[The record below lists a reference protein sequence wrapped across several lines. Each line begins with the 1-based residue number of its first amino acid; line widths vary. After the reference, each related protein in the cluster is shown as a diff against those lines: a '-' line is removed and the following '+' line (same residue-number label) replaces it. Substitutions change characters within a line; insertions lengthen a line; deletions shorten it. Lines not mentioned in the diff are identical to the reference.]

1 VLNLKERDQVIEYSK
16 KLNTTNLSP
25 LRSGNISV
33 RGIQDDVEGFFI
45 TPSGKKY
52 ETLKPEDIVF
62 LSLNEE
68 KDFLSWFNLGK
79 NPSSEWRFHQDIYK
93 NKWEAKAIVH
103 AHSPH
108 ATAVSSHGESIPAF
122 HYMIALAGGDDIKC
136 SEYATFGT
144 NELSMNIIK
153 ALEKRKAC
161 LMSNHGQ
168 VAFGKNLS
176 TAFELAQEVE
186 NICHQYIIAL
196 KLGKP
201 KILTFTEMQK
211 ILDKIKNYKSG

>member
-1 VLNLKERDQVIEYSK
+1 MKNLKERQEVINYSI

-33 RGIQDDVEGFFI
+33 RGIEEGVEGFFI

-62 LSLNEE
+62 LSLNEK
-68 KDFLSWFNLGK
+68 KDFLSWFNSGK

-103 AHSPH
+103 AHSTH
-108 ATAVSSHGESIPAF
+108 ATAVSTHGKSIPPF
-122 HYMIALAGGDDIKC
+122 HYMIALAGGEDIRC

-144 NELSMNIIK
+144 HELSMNIIK
-153 ALEKRKAC
+153 ALKDRKAC

-168 VAFGKNLS
+168 VAYGVNLS
-176 TAFELAQEVE
+176 KAFELAQEIE

-196 KLGKP
+196 KMGKP
-201 KILTFTEMQK
+201 KNLSLSEMNK
-211 ILDKIKNYKSG
+211 ILDKVKNYKSE

>member
-1 VLNLKERDQVIEYSK
+1 MKNLKERQEVIDYSI
-16 KLNTTNLSP
+16 KLNITNLSP

-33 RGIQDDVEGFFI
+33 RGIEGGIEGFFI

-62 LSLNEE
+62 LSLNEK
-68 KDFLSWFNLGK
+68 KDFLSWFNSGK

-103 AHSPH
+103 AHSTH
-108 ATAVSSHGESIPAF
+108 ATAVSTHGKSIPPF
-122 HYMIALAGGDDIKC
+122 HYMIALAGGEDIRC

-144 NELSMNIIK
+144 HELSMNIIK
-153 ALEKRKAC
+153 ALKDRKAC

-168 VAFGKNLS
+168 VAYGVNLS
-176 TAFELAQEVE
+176 KAFELAQEIE

-196 KLGKP
+196 KMGQP
-201 KILTFTEMQK
+201 KNLSLSEMNK
-211 ILDKIKNYKSG
+211 ILDKVKNYKSE

>member
-1 VLNLKERDQVIEYSK
+1 MKNLKERQEVINYSI

-33 RGIQDDVEGFFI
+33 RGIEGGIEGFFI

-62 LSLNEE
+62 LSLNEK
-68 KDFLSWFNLGK
+68 KDFLSWFNSGK

-103 AHSPH
+103 AHSTH
-108 ATAVSSHGESIPAF
+108 ATAVSTHGKSIPPF
-122 HYMIALAGGDDIKC
+122 HYMIALAGVEDIRC

-144 NELSMNIIK
+144 HELSMNIIK
-153 ALEKRKAC
+153 ALKGRKAC

-168 VAFGKNLS
+168 VAYGVNLS
-176 TAFELAQEVE
+176 KAFELAQEIE
-186 NICHQYIIAL
+186 NICQQYIIAL
-196 KLGKP
+196 KMGEP
-201 KILTFTEMQK
+201 KNLSLSEMNK
-211 ILDKIKNYKSG
+211 ILDKVKNYKSE

>member
-1 VLNLKERDQVIEYSK
+1 MKNLKERQEVINYSI
-16 KLNTTNLSP
+16 KLNTANLSP

-33 RGIQDDVEGFFI
+33 RGIEEGVEGFFI

-62 LSLNEE
+62 LSLNEK
-68 KDFLSWFNLGK
+68 KDFLSWFNSGK

-103 AHSPH
+103 AHSTH
-108 ATAVSSHGESIPAF
+108 ATAVSAHGKSIPPF
-122 HYMIALAGGDDIKC
+122 HYMIALAGGEDIRC

-144 NELSMNIIK
+144 HELSMNIIK
-153 ALEKRKAC
+153 ALKDRKAC

-168 VAFGKNLS
+168 VAYGVNLS
-176 TAFELAQEVE
+176 KAFELAQEIE

-196 KLGKP
+196 KMGEP
-201 KILTFTEMQK
+201 KNLSLSEMNK
-211 ILDKIKNYKSG
+211 ILDKVKNYKSE

>member
-1 VLNLKERDQVIEYSK
+1 MKNLKERQEVINYSI

-33 RGIQDDVEGFFI
+33 RGIEEGVEGFFI

-62 LSLNEE
+62 LSLNEK
-68 KDFLSWFNLGK
+68 KDFLSWFNSGK

-93 NKWEAKAIVH
+93 NKWKAKAIVH
-103 AHSPH
+103 AHSTH
-108 ATAVSSHGESIPAF
+108 ATAVSTHGKSIPPF
-122 HYMIALAGGDDIKC
+122 HYMIALAGGEDIRC

-144 NELSMNIIK
+144 HELSMNIIK
-153 ALEKRKAC
+153 ALKGRKAC

-168 VAFGKNLS
+168 VAYGVNLS
-176 TAFELAQEVE
+176 KAFELAQEIE
-186 NICHQYIIAL
+186 NICYQYIIAL
-196 KLGKP
+196 KMGEPRNLS
-201 KILTFTEMQK
+201 LSEMNK
-211 ILDKIKNYKSG
+211 ILDKVKNYKSE

>member
-1 VLNLKERDQVIEYSK
+1 MKNLKERQEVIDYSI

-33 RGIQDDVEGFFI
+33 RGIEEGVEGFFI

-62 LSLNEE
+62 LSLNEK
-68 KDFLSWFNLGK
+68 KDFLSWFNSGK

-103 AHSPH
+103 AHSTH
-108 ATAVSSHGESIPAF
+108 ATAVSTHGKSIPPF
-122 HYMIALAGGDDIKC
+122 HYMIALAGGEDIRC

-144 NELSMNIIK
+144 HELSMNIIK
-153 ALEKRKAC
+153 ALKGRKAC

-168 VAFGKNLS
+168 VAYGVNLS
-176 TAFELAQEVE
+176 KAFELAQEIE
-186 NICHQYIIAL
+186 NICQQYIIAL
-196 KLGKP
+196 KMGKP
-201 KILTFTEMQK
+201 KNLSLSEMNK
-211 ILDKIKNYKSG
+211 ILDKVKNYKSE

>member
-1 VLNLKERDQVIEYSK
+1 MKKKLEEIKKNKVLNLKEREQVIEYSK

-33 RGIQDDVEGFFI
+33 RGVQDDVEGFFI

-52 ETLKPEDIVF
+52 ELLKPEDIVF

-68 KDFLSWFNLGK
+68 KDFLSWFNSGK

-103 AHSPH
+103 AHSPN
-108 ATAVSSHGESIPAF
+108 ATAVSSHGKPVPAF
-122 HYMIALAGGDDIKC
+122 HYMIALVGGDDIKC

-144 NELSMNIIK
+144 NELSINIVK
-153 ALEKRKAC
+153 ALENRK
-161 LMSNHGQ
+161 
-168 VAFGKNLS
+168 
-176 TAFELAQEVE
+176 
-186 NICHQYIIAL
+186 
-196 KLGKP
+196 
-201 KILTFTEMQK
+201 
-211 ILDKIKNYKSG
+211 

>member
-1 VLNLKERDQVIEYSK
+1 MKNLKERKEVIEYSI

-25 LRSGNISV
+25 LRSGNISI
-33 RGIQDDVEGFFI
+33 RGIEGGIEGFFI

-52 ETLKPEDIVF
+52 ESLKPEDIVF

-68 KDFLSWFNLGK
+68 KDFLSWFNSGK
-79 NPSSEWRFHQDIYK
+79 SPSSEWRFHQDIYK

-108 ATAVSSHGESIPAF
+108 ASAVSTHGKSIPSF
-122 HYMIALAGGDDIKC
+122 HYMIALAGGEDIRC

-144 NELSMNIIK
+144 HELSMNIVK
-153 ALEKRKAC
+153 ALKDRKAC

-168 VAFGKNLS
+168 VAFGENLS
-176 TAFELAQEVE
+176 KAFELAQEVE
-186 NICHQYIIAL
+186 NICHQYVIAL
-196 KLGKP
+196 KMGEPKNLSFAEMK
-201 KILTFTEMQK
+201 KILEK
-211 ILDKIKNYKSG
+211 VKNYKSG

>member
-1 VLNLKERDQVIEYSK
+1 MQNLKEREEVIEYSK

-33 RGIQDDVEGFFI
+33 RGVQDKVEGFFI

-52 ETLKPEDIVF
+52 ELLKPEDIVF

-68 KDFLSWFNLGK
+68 KDFISWFNSGK

-93 NKWEAKAIVH
+93 SKWEAKAIVH
-103 AHSPH
+103 AHSPN
-108 ATAVSSHGESIPAF
+108 ATAVSSHGKPVPAF

-144 NELSMNIIK
+144 NELSVNIIK
-153 ALEKRKAC
+153 ALKNRKAC
-161 LMSNHGQ
+161 LISNHGQ
-168 VAFGKNLS
+168 IAFEKNIS
-176 TAFELAQEVE
+176 KAFELAEEVE
-186 NICHQYIIAL
+186 NISLQYITSL

-201 KILTFTEMQK
+201 KILSLNEMK
-211 ILDKIKNYKSG
+211 KVLSKAKNYKKG

>member
-1 VLNLKERDQVIEYSK
+1 MKNLKERQEVINYSI

-33 RGIQDDVEGFFI
+33 RGIEEGVEGFFI

-62 LSLNEE
+62 LSLNEK
-68 KDFLSWFNLGK
+68 KDFLSWFNSGK

-103 AHSPH
+103 AHSTH
-108 ATAVSSHGESIPAF
+108 ATAVSAHGKSIPPF
-122 HYMIALAGGDDIKC
+122 HYMIALAGGEDIRC

-144 NELSMNIIK
+144 HELSMNIIK
-153 ALEKRKAC
+153 ALKGRKAC

-168 VAFGKNLS
+168 VAYGVNLS
-176 TAFELAQEVE
+176 KAFELAQEIE

-196 KLGKP
+196 KMGEP
-201 KILTFTEMQK
+201 KNLSLSEMNK
-211 ILDKIKNYKSG
+211 ILDKVKNYKSE